1 MLDMFKRPGDPPEYG
16 GLFALPA
23 VAFLGG
29 HLAATHYGCP
39 EVHQMAYLA
48 ASLCCVGALAGLSS
62 QKTARLGNYLGM
74 VRNFIIPVHCYWDS
88 DKKKSILSI
97 VNQIGVSG
105 GIAATLGQL
114 APNNDVL
121 LQMAAV
127 AGLGGGKLQ
136 IYRLLTLK

>member
-1 MLDMFKRPGDPPEYG
+1 MVTRRMLDMFKRPGDPPEYG

-74 VRNFIIPVHCYWDS
+74 VRNFITPVYFYWDF
-88 DKKKSILSI
+88 DKNISILSYRKSDWRI
-97 VNQIGVSG
+97 WWYSCNFRSISSG
-105 GIAATLGQL
+105 
-114 APNNDVL
+114 
-121 LQMAAV
+121 
-127 AGLGGGKLQ
+127 
-136 IYRLLTLK
+136 